1 MLLKIYSNINS
12 KLRSLLK
19 VGSLFSLIAI
29 PVQSPD
35 NFVDLQYKDIK
46 PNKVEIGDT
55 IKIDVENSASPLF
68 YKFDEVKK
76 WNSISVSGK
85 IDISKKLESEQK
97 DAYFQIGV
105 IYEGDYRP
113 GWLVRNILPEWLLT
127 IINLNSKY
135 GLDAVDFHHFSKEKG
150 FEPKTESIRDIKLNF
165 ISVGPVN
172 EEGSF
177 NGDFKLKDK
186 KILGLW
192 LRADGDDHDGFFTT
206 EVQNLSIHP

>member
-1 MLLKIYSNINS
+1 MLLKIYLNINS

-135 GLDAVDFHHFSKEKG
+135 GLDAVDFHHFSK
-150 FEPKTESIRDIKLNF
+150 
-165 ISVGPVN
+165 
-172 EEGSF
+172 
-177 NGDFKLKDK
+177 
-186 KILGLW
+186 
-192 LRADGDDHDGFFTT
+192 DH
-206 EVQNLSIHP
+206 LY